1 MNVILEMGG
10 RIPSFYMSWCS
21 SMCDNIKS
29 FNLTC
34 DIMDHGLP
42 HHRIM
47 EKWHSLRFR
56 NLLSLSNWMMP
67 RDHNVCMHALDAY
80 MYICHV
86 YVSIAYQY
94 NQRVNSNVFNTS
106 CNTIDL
112 YLNYI
117 YTFHLWSQTF

>member
-1 MNVILEMGG
+1 
-10 RIPSFYMSWCS
+10 
-21 SMCDNIKS
+21 
-29 FNLTC
+29 
-34 DIMDHGLP
+34 
-42 HHRIM
+42 
-47 EKWHSLRFR
+47 
-56 NLLSLSNWMMP
+56 MMP